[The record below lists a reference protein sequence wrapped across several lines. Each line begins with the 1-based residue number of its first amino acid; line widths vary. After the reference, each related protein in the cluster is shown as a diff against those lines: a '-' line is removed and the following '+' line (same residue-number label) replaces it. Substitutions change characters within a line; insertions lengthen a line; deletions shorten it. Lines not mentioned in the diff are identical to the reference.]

1 MMQTLGGKGEA
12 HRFEVVVKLEQVVRH
27 NLQQRRHRN
36 ALGDADAGRRRVR
49 NRRGRHVNSSNTYTK
64 AHPTAQPH
72 PPNTAAAES
81 KANQQRSR
89 RERTW
94 LAGRDHGAN
103 TWRAPRRRRRA
114 SDPAAPE
121 PLRRR
126 RGEGGGIDGDAAA
139 VARRDRC
146 EDDAREDGAAMA
158 SWPLALLACLLAS
171 APAPPCVLFWDLVS
185 ATRRATRGEGWWV
198 GVGVGG
204 GALACARG
212 DGSFFVWRRV
222 HLPYR
227 RAREIG
233 IGGQASCCGFAHVG
247 AAYHSVAHLDSCFA
261 GGGNM

>member
-1 MMQTLGGKGEA
+1 LLGETTEQTPGA
-12 HRFEVVVKLEQVVRH
+12 
-27 NLQQRRHRN
+27 
-36 ALGDADAGRRRVR
+36 RRVGGAAR
-49 NRRGRHVNSSNTYTK
+49 
-64 AHPTAQPH
+64 PTQPH
-72 PPNTAAAES
+72 
-81 KANQQRSR
+81 RSR
-89 RERTW
+89 C
-94 LAGRDHGAN
+94 GGGG
-103 TWRAPRRRRRA
+103 
-114 SDPAAPE
+114 
-121 PLRRR
+121 
-126 RGEGGGIDGDAAA
+126 GEGGGIDGDAAA

-261 GGGNM
+261 GGNM